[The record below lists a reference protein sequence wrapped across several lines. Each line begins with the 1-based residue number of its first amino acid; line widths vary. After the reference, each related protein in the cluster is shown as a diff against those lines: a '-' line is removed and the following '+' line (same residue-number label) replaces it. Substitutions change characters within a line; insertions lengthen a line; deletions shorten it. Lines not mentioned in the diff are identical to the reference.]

1 MQNVNDPNNMNRNS
15 QMQSM
20 HKYILILSGIFLV
33 FVATFVTAFWRV
45 AESEKF
51 DGLPFKTLPPE
62 AGQKIV
68 P

>member
-1 MQNVNDPNNMNRNS
+1 VQNTNDTNKSNHSSSR
-15 QMQSM
+15 SM
-20 HKYILILSGIFLV
+20 HKYIVMLSSIFLV
-33 FVATFVTAFWRV
+33 FIVTFITAFWKV

-62 AGQKIV
+62 AGQKIN